1 MGEQDGPAVGSVSE
15 EAARLLEALGGW
27 ASTAHDAYAAKP
39 ASQRAADQATDS
51 GADHAAGSPGESRS
65 RCDSCG
71 AHNGMGQAVT
81 CQLCPVCQ
89 GITLL
94 RAVRPETVDRLADL
108 AGAAAQA
115 LRDIA
120 SARRATAPSSSA
132 GGAPGRSGHVQDIP
146 VADDDNAPAAHEPGS
161 VSS

>member
-1 MGEQDGPAVGSVSE
+1 MGDQDGPAVGSVAE

-27 ASTAHDAYAAKP
+27 ASTAQDTYAAKP
-39 ASQRAADQATDS
+39 ASGR
-51 GADHAAGSPGESRS
+51 GAPPAPGPTAGSES
-65 RCDSCG
+65 RCDACG
-71 AHNGMGQAVT
+71 AEDGMGQAVT

-89 GITLL
+89 GISLL

-120 SARRATAPSSSA
+120 SARRASAPSDSSA
-132 GGAPGRSGHVQDIP
+132 GSSAPGRSGQVQDIP
-146 VADDDNAPAAHEPGS
+146 IADEDDDHAPEAHEPGS
-161 VSS
+161 VRP